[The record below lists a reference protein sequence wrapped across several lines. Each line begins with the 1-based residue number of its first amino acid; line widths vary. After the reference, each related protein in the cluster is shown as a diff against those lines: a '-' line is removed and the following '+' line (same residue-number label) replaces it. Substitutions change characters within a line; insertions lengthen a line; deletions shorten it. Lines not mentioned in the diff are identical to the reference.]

1 MIEPVRNSDEFLL
14 HRKPSGF
21 ACANTKRKE
30 LDNMELLE
38 LKYKLNELCK
48 DKNVQIVN
56 NSLSKLKK
64 GELLSKRDLSDR
76 FIYNNAYI
84 FYNIKDIQ
92 WNMKVILI

>member
-1 MIEPVRNSDEFLL
+1 MIEP
-14 HRKPSGF
+14 
-21 ACANTKRKE
+21 NTKRKE